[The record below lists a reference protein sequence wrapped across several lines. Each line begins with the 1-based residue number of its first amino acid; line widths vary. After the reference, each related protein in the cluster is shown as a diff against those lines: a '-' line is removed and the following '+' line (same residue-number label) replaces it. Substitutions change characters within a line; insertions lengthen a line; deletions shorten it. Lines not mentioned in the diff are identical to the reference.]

1 MSDVRVTTG
10 DAPEVLARF
19 HAELD
24 LVDVVARRVRRS
36 LGASV
41 EFDDLMSAGREG
53 LWEAARRFDPESG
66 TPFKAYAQFR
76 VRGAMLDSVRRH
88 GALSRRMYE
97 RVAMSRAA
105 LHFRESTLNAAP
117 NQAAGQAVGDAA
129 SLEVS
134 VAAQLA
140 GMATAAAIAAEEA
153 ARRTGN
159 APPESASPEQ
169 SLERA
174 ELLAEVKKAL
184 HILAADEAEVVRRH
198 YFGDELLEDIAAEVG
213 MSKSWASRLHARA
226 IQRLT
231 KLLRS
236 ELKSPESDKR
246 PRTHELAC
254 LEVW

>member
-24 LVDVVARRVRRS
+24 LVDVVARRVRGS

-41 EFDDLMSAGREG
+41 EYDDLMSAGREG

-66 TPFKAYAQFR
+66 TPFKAYAQYR

-97 RVAMSRAA
+97 RVAMARAT
-105 LHFRESTLNAAP
+105 LQFRESTLNATP
-117 NQAAGQAVGDAA
+117 STGTQQAQGDAA
-129 SLEVS
+129 SLEDS
-134 VAAQLA
+134 IAAQLA
-140 GMATAAAIAAEEA
+140 GMATAAVIAAEEA
-153 ARRTGN
+153 ARRADN
-159 APPESASPEQ
+159 APPESENHKQ

-184 HILAADEAEVVRRH
+184 DFLAADEAQVVRRH
-198 YFGDELLEDIAAEVG
+198 YFGDELLEDIAADVG

-231 KLLRS
+231 KLLRR
-236 ELKSPESDKR
+236 EL
-246 PRTHELAC
+246 
-254 LEVW
+254 